1 MSSEKGPK
9 YIHAQVLLLFIINL
23 EGTDKIDL
31 KKKVDNK
38 VV

>member
-23 EGTDKIDL
+23 EGTEKIDL
-31 KKKVDNK
+31 KKKLTTK
-38 VV
+38 